1 MCYTLR
7 RQSQPQKKL
16 GSCQPEILRRALCV
30 LLISLVFCTCEV
42 SGFVILMEV
51 IKWISLPVLL
61 REAISRVCEAVPG
74 AKGAFRKRK
83 VLSFW
88 LCVCLLLFFSSDITQ
103 QL

>member
-42 SGFVILMEV
+42 SGFCHPDGGDKMDLSSCPL
-51 IKWISLPVLL
+51 KGSHQPGLRSRPWRQGSLQ
-61 REAISRVCEAVPG
+61 EE
-74 AKGAFRKRK
+74 KGTVFLALCLSSAF
-83 VLSFW
+83 
-88 LCVCLLLFFSSDITQ
+88 LLF
-103 QL
+103 